1 MTAYD
6 TLFLS
11 PHLDDAVLSCGG
23 FIHRLTSEGKR
34 VLVATVFSGDLVDA
48 CGAPRATS
56 DAVGQVLAMMDL
68 PLGEAMARRR
78 REDERACAR
87 LGAELLH
94 LDLPE
99 ALVRVGV
106 DGQAIYGSVGSLF
119 GAVDPRDAPFLETVV
134 EAFRDLPPAWQ
145 VVAPLTVGGHVDHRL
160 TRQAAERVHGD
171 IDLLFYEDFPYVTK
185 KWLAAERLLGRG
197 ISRWTTERVALSPSD
212 LQAKVDAVAAYE
224 SQVGPLFGG
233 PAAMESSVRRWARK
247 TAGERYRRLIPQ

>member
-134 EAFRDLPPAWQ
+134 EAFRDLPPAPCTSSSIDRAWGQ
-145 VVAPLTVGGHVDHRL
+145 FSIETVSELPVAISVVRTIHVCC
-160 TRQAAERVHGD
+160 AE
-171 IDLLFYEDFPYVTK
+171 I
-185 KWLAAERLLGRG
+185 
-197 ISRWTTERVALSPSD
+197 
-212 LQAKVDAVAAYE
+212 
-224 SQVGPLFGG
+224 
-233 PAAMESSVRRWARK
+233 
-247 TAGERYRRLIPQ
+247 